1 MRINFSSL
9 STRALILTTVFT
21 IALVGSIM
29 GVSHIYWKQR
39 QEAEHYLM
47 QQQTINF
54 CLQDLDNSV
63 FYSRI
68 SELSNLSIIRNE
80 LYRIYRM
87 VDLSAQ
93 YTHMS
98 ELKAAES
105 YARSALIAPSPDPRS
120 LSVSTDNNVE
130 LHFTKNH
137 SNRPATD
144 HDVKENNIK
153 DAATQVDDINNLTN
167 PLLEKKQD
175 NQSSLNFDSEKA
187 LMDLFAMEQDKI
199 LIANENVNSS
209 YLSDLRDT
217 ATLLQDSTDISII
230 DAIDR
235 AQQKTR
241 QAALAKGEAL
251 KPNNEAQIQEQN
263 QENALNQAFN
273 ELYKKDKVKEAP
285 AAPTAKP
292 TTPAAGPIAPNSTNA
307 APKNNKEE
315 PSYSEYLDF
324 YPTDDASYIRELKT
338 QYAFK
343 IHDVITANHLSNRY
357 NNGFRTNFK
366 YEGIS
371 PLQTKVLGADLNDFN
386 SNRIKVY
393 NHLSL
398 LSKLGFTAFSIN
410 LADPDLDIFTK
421 SRDRL
426 LLSSLKGDHNDL
438 NHIIYNNSKI
448 NGTFFVILRDQA
460 STANNNL
467 NNYLDKDGPKIFNR
481 FTGHFATSHFD
492 TNTSIQL
499 DNEHNHVFDTNQLQ
513 DISLNANLN
522 DQNVEHNDKYAKA
535 AQNSKLK
542 PRSAASIAALHEST
556 LNNNNK
562 AQNANSTIGNI
573 TNSDSGHGK
582 IFLALVAPL
591 SLGSD
596 QLLVIIT
603 EISKLKQQEETLKRL
618 IANSLNEMIVANSL
632 TMPTKITLV
641 NKDLYP
647 LAGSLTS
654 KTEVMSLVDKELL
667 KDSRSKGVIQFY
679 DTKSDQYVS
688 IGAFKYYDWYLVLS
702 CNTNSSITELHDFLS
717 YIALVG
723 VVLFALAFISV
734 LYITNQDIHDI
745 TNINKKIKHVATNI
759 NDPVLLQRICE
770 NIPKR
775 NDEIGA
781 LASTVRLM
789 SKTVYQSIQE
799 ILQINKEKDLNSEDY
814 NLLSQLRS
822 QAVNKDIF
830 LREYYNSYLN
840 AHTESASLTKVS
852 DFYDAFELNSSKLV
866 VLVGSLNDSSLMS
879 TYISH
884 INIGLMRQLIRLSES
899 IKLPLAHSMQE
910 LNKNIADNN
919 PKAIL
924 TSVCIMI
931 IDRKSG
937 EVEYFNAGHNLPIV
951 YRANQGFD
959 YIECRTAP
967 VIGAHTAQQFRSI
980 NFNLEPGDSILLYS
994 DGVLDCTNAKLEKL
1008 GQVGFE
1014 NMLHDE
1020 NFLSPIETVNSLNNK
1035 LKKFTKGGSHTKD
1048 YTLLCYQF
1056 TKNQTT
1062 NENSKP
1068 QF

>member
-29 GVSHIYWKQR
+29 GVSHTYWKQK

-87 VDLSAQ
+87 IDLSAQ

-120 LSVSTDNNVE
+120 LSVSTDNVE

-137 SNRPATD
+137 SNHPATD
-144 HDVKENNIK
+144 HDVKETNIK

-241 QAALAKGEAL
+241 QAALAKGESL

-273 ELYKKDKVKEAP
+273 ELYKKNKVKEAP

-292 TTPAAGPIAPNSTNA
+292 TTPSAEPIAPNSTNA
-307 APKNNKEE
+307 APKNTKEE
-315 PSYSEYLDF
+315 HSYSEYLDF

-338 QYAFK
+338 KYAFK
-343 IHDVITANHLSNRY
+343 IHDVITSNHLSNRY

-426 LLSSLKGDHNDL
+426 LLSSLKGDQNDL
-438 NHIIYNNSKI
+438 NHIIYNNSKV

-702 CNTNSSITELHDFLS
+702 CNSNSSITELYDFLS

-723 VVLFALAFISV
+723 LVLFALAFISV
-734 LYITNQDIHDI
+734 LYITKKDIGDI
-745 TNINKKIKHVATNI
+745 TNINNKIKHVATNI

-799 ILQINKEKDLNSEDY
+799 ILQINKEKDLHSEDY

-822 QAVNKDIF
+822 QAVNKDIL
-830 LREYYNSYLN
+830 LREYYNSYLD

-852 DFYDAFELNSSKLV
+852 DFYDAFELSSSKLV
-866 VLVGSLNDSSLMS
+866 ILVGSLNDSSLMS

-884 INIGLMRQLIRLSES
+884 INIGLMRQLIRLNES

-919 PKAIL
+919 PKSIL

-1008 GQVGFE
+1008 GQEGFE

>member
-1 MRINFSSL
+1 
-9 STRALILTTVFT
+9 
-21 IALVGSIM
+21 M
-29 GVSHIYWKQR
+29 GVSHTYWKQK

-87 VDLSAQ
+87 IDLSAQ

-120 LSVSTDNNVE
+120 LSVSTDNVE

-144 HDVKENNIK
+144 HDVKEKNTK
-153 DAATQVDDINNLTN
+153 DSITQVDDIDNLTN

-175 NQSSLNFDSEKA
+175 NKSSLNFDSEKA

-217 ATLLQDSTDISII
+217 ATLVQDSTDISII

-241 QAALAKGEAL
+241 QAALAKGESL

-292 TTPAAGPIAPNSTNA
+292 TTPAAEPIAPNSTNA

-398 LSKLGFTAFSIN
+398 LSKFGFTAFSIN

-702 CNTNSSITELHDFLS
+702 CNSNSNSSITELYDFLS

-723 VVLFALAFISV
+723 LVLFALAFISV
-734 LYITNQDIHDI
+734 LYITKKDIGDI
-745 TNINKKIKHVATNI
+745 TNINNKIKHVATNI

-799 ILQINKEKDLNSEDY
+799 ILQINKEKDLHSEDY

-822 QAVNKDIF
+822 QAVNKDIL
-830 LREYYNSYLN
+830 LREYYNSYLD

-852 DFYDAFELNSSKLV
+852 DFYDAFELSSSKLV
-866 VLVGSLNDSSLMS
+866 ILVGSLNDSSLMS

-884 INIGLMRQLIRLSES
+884 INIGLMRQLIRLNES

-919 PKAIL
+919 PKSIL

-967 VIGAHTAQQFRSI
+967 VIGAHTTQQFRSI

>member
-120 LSVSTDNNVE
+120 LSVSTDNVE

-144 HDVKENNIK
+144 HDVKETNIK

-217 ATLLQDSTDISII
+217 ATLVQDSTDISII

-241 QAALAKGEAL
+241 QAALAKGESL
-251 KPNNEAQIQEQN
+251 KPHNEAQIQEQN

-273 ELYKKDKVKEAP
+273 ELYKKDKVKEAQ
-285 AAPTAKP
+285 AAPAAKP
-292 TTPAAGPIAPNSTNA
+292 TTPAAEPIAPNSTNA
-307 APKNNKEE
+307 APKNTKEK

-324 YPTDDASYIRELKT
+324 YPTDDASYIHELKT
-338 QYAFK
+338 KYAFK
-343 IHDVITANHLSNRY
+343 IHDVITSNHLSNRY

-438 NHIIYNNSKI
+438 NHIIYNNSKV

-499 DNEHNHVFDTNQLQ
+499 DNEHNNVFDINQLQ
-513 DISLNANLN
+513 DISLNAHLN

-542 PRSAASIAALHEST
+542 PRSAASIAALHDST

-562 AQNANSTIGNI
+562 DQNANSTIGNI
-573 TNSDSGHGK
+573 TNSDPGNGK

-632 TMPTKITLV
+632 TMPTKITLI

-702 CNTNSSITELHDFLS
+702 CNSKSSITALYDFLS

-799 ILQINKEKDLNSEDY
+799 ILQINKEKDLHSEDY

-822 QAVNKDIF
+822 QAVNKDIL

-866 VLVGSLNDSSLMS
+866 ILVGSLNDSSLMS

-919 PKAIL
+919 PKSIL